1 MLEIKPLSHSLKS
14 VQYAA
19 VDREANMPEIQSD
32 IDYTVNIH
40 RGETSFRANTSK
52 GEKFLGGP
60 ELTLTSEEA
69 HDFIQEART
78 TGLTVKSV
86 F

>member
-1 MLEIKPLSHSLKS
+1 MRADVPRNTYLHLW
-14 VQYAA
+14 QA
-19 VDREANMPEIQSD
+19 MPEIQSD

-40 RGETSFRANTSK
+40 RGETTFRANTSK

-60 ELTLTSEEA
+60 ELILTSEEA